1 MIVTLAGRRID
12 AQNAATARFPLEAS
26 DDVRAHIQALLTEQ
40 MATVLVSSAACGAD
54 LLALE
59 IAGKLGLRRRVILP
73 FTPERFRAVCVID
86 RPGEWGALFDQIIA
100 DVQRSG
106 DLVLLDEKEVEKET
120 FLSTNRVILDEA
132 QRLVPRS
139 ASRTDAISESKVLAV
154 IVWDGQPGKGVDITL
169 DFANEARARSI
180 PVAEVFTRQ
189 VRLDPNS
196 F

>member
-1 MIVTLAGRRID
+1 
-12 AQNAATARFPLEAS
+12 
-26 DDVRAHIQALLTEQ
+26 

-73 FTPERFRAVCVID
+73 FRPERFREACVID
-86 RPGEWGALFDQIIA
+86 RPGEWGALFDQVIA
-100 DVQRSG
+100 DVQRNG

-132 QRLVPRS
+132 QRLVPQS
-139 ASRTDAISESKVLAV
+139 ASRTDVSESKVLAV

-180 PVAEVFTRQ
+180 PVAEVFTR
-189 VRLDPNS
+189 
-196 F
+196 